1 VTVTGPQRFAVP
13 LEQLDGVRVDD
24 TQQVQEQSAP
34 VHPDSGPGGH
44 PFGDGM
50 ADADG
55 D

>member
-1 VTVTGPQRFAVP
+1 MTDSRRFAVP
-13 LEQLDGVRVDD
+13 LEQLEGVHVDEAL
-24 TQQVQEQSAP
+24 QVQEQAAP
-34 VHPDSGPGGH
+34 VHPAAAGSLVH

>member
-1 VTVTGPQRFAVP
+1 MTEPRRFAVP
-13 LEQLDGVRVDD
+13 LEQLDGVRVGEAE
-24 TQQVQEQSAP
+24 QAQEVAEARVDP
-34 VHPDSGPGGH
+34 TGGLVH